1 MQEIIKSEMVK
12 AMKSKDKD
20 RLSIIR
26 LINGKVTEFLKGNTE
41 ASDDKLIPILDA
53 MVKERNKTIEIYLK
67 ADESE
72 KADSESYEI
81 SVISEFL
88 PKRMSI
94 EELSVVVKTVIEKT
108 DATSMRDM
116 GKVMGIVK
124 QTTQGAANP
133 SDIASV
139 VKKLLS

>member
-26 LINGKVTEFLKGNTE
+26 LINGKVTEFLKENPE
-41 ASDDKLIPILDA
+41 ASDDRLISVLDA

-72 KADSESYEI
+72 KADRESYEI
-81 SVISEFL
+81 SVITEFL

-94 EELSVVVKTVIEKT
+94 DELSVVVKTVIEKT
-108 DATSMRDM
+108 EATSMRDM
-116 GKVMGIVK
+116 GKVMGMVK

-139 VKKLLS
+139 VKELLS

>member
-26 LINGKVTEFLKGNTE
+26 LINGKVTEFLKENPE
-41 ASDDKLIPILDA
+41 ASDDRLISVLDA

-72 KADSESYEI
+72 KADRESYEI
-81 SVISEFL
+81 SVITEFL

-94 EELSVVVKTVIEKT
+94 DELSVVVKTVIEKT
-108 DATSMRDM
+108 EATSMRDM
-116 GKVMGIVK
+116 GKVMGMVK
-124 QTTQGAANP
+124 QTTHGAANP

-139 VKKLLS
+139 VKELLS